1 MKTVLA
7 IASIVLLTINL
18 SLAESPKL
26 INFQGRLTD
35 AGVPVADGSH
45 SVTFTIYDQ
54 PIDGTTLWTET
65 QNVTTTGGLFAVLL
79 GTNNPL
85 GAYFFS
91 EPNRYLGITV
101 GANPEMVPRV
111 QIVSTAFAFRSD
123 RSANADSLGSH
134 TPAYYLSWANLTGV
148 PAGFADGVDNIGSG
162 DISGIT
168 AGEGLA
174 GGGTSGT
181 INLYLDTAGV
191 LSKHIANGTIINED
205 INGSSAISVGKI
217 SGTAMNLTS
226 TQGITGTK
234 TFGGETYF
242 GDSTMHVNDNGIVVG
257 TNAFSPS
264 VSYMLNLS
272 RNVSTTSTR
281 YSIYGEIDNASTGTV
296 YGVLGRASAATTGAA
311 NAGNVYGLY
320 GIGISDGANRY
331 AVYASGRARTTT
343 ITTGNSYGVYASATD
358 GAIAY
363 GLKSYAASATNAYG
377 LYCEVTGNG
386 SGTGSY
392 NYVHDNGSGGAGIGT
407 NNFVTDNA
415 NNGYAVAGTASGNS
429 NIGYGVFGAS
439 YGNGTNWA
447 GYFSGDVNVTGTIY
461 MAAKVTKMDHPL
473 DPENQNLLLTGVD
486 SPEMVVKT
494 SGNIVT
500 DAAGEATVVLP
511 GYFTAIAS
519 NFRYQLTVV
528 GQFAQAIIG
537 EEISGNQFR
546 IRTDKPGVKVSWEI
560 TGERV
565 DSYAKAY
572 RPTPEVQK
580 SPEQRGRYLHPE
592 AFNLSPERS
601 VDYPTL
607 QEISKVQSASESAAP
622 EAEDNE

>member
-1 MKTVLA
+1 MKTALMIIAILLLA
-7 IASIVLLTINL
+7 INL

-35 AGVPVADGSH
+35 AGVAVADGSH

-54 PIDGTTLWTET
+54 PTDGTTLWTET

-101 GANPEMVPRV
+101 GANPEMAPRV

-162 DISGIT
+162 DISEIT

-191 LSKHIANGTIINED
+191 LTKHIANGTIINED
-205 INGSSAISVGKI
+205 ISASAAIAVNKI
-217 SGTAMNLTS
+217 AGTAMTLT
-226 TQGITGTK
+226 TIQGVTGTK
-234 TFGGETYF
+234 HFAGETSF
-242 GDSTMHVNDNGIVVG
+242 GDSTMNVNDNGIVIG
-257 TNAFSPS
+257 TGAFIPS
-264 VSYMLNLS
+264 LTYMMQLS
-272 RNVSTTSTR
+272 RDVNTTSSR
-281 YSIYGEIDNASTGTV
+281 YGLSAEIDNASTGSV
-296 YGVLGRASAATTGAA
+296 YGVRGRASSATAGAA
-311 NAGNVYGLY
+311 NAGNVYGVY
-320 GIGISDGANRY
+320 ATSVSDGENRY
-331 AVYASGRARTTT
+331 GVYAIGDARTSS
-343 ITTGNSYGVYASATD
+343 ITTGNSHGVYASATD

-363 GLKSYAASATNAYG
+363 GLKSYAASATDGYG

-386 SGTGSY
+386 SGTGSH
-392 NYVHDNGSGGAGIGT
+392 NYVHNNGSGGAGIGT
-407 NNFVTDNA
+407 NNHVFDND

-429 NIGYGVFGAS
+429 LTGYGVFGAS
-439 YGNGTNWA
+439 YSNGTNWA
-447 GYFSGDVNVTGTIY
+447 GYFSGDVNVTDTIY

-473 DPENQNLLLTGVD
+473 DPENQNLLLTGID

-494 SGNIVT
+494 SGNVVT
-500 DAAGEATVVLP
+500 DAAGEAAVTLP
-511 GYFTAIAS
+511 GYFTAMAD
-519 NFRYQLTVV
+519 NFRYQLTVI
-528 GQFAQAIIG
+528 GQFAQAIVG
-537 EEISGNQFR
+537 EEVSGNQFG
-546 IRTDKPGVKVSWEI
+546 IKTDKPGVKVSWEI
-560 TGERV
+560 TGERI
-565 DSYAKAY
+565 DNYAKAH
-572 RPTPEVQK
+572 RSVPEVAK
-580 SPEQRGRYLHPE
+580 SAEQRGRYLHPE
-592 AFNLSPERS
+592 AFNLPPERS
-601 VDYPTL
+601 VDYPAL
-607 QEISKVQSASESAAP
+607 QELSKAQSASKSAAP
-622 EAEDNE
+622 EAEENE